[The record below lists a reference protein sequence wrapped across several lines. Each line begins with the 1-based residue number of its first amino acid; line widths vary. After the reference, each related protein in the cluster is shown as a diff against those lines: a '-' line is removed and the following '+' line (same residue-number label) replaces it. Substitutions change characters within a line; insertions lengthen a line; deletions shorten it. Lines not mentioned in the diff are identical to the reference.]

1 MKFAPYKKDVIYWLV
16 IISLLGCLYLA
27 TNKCTTYKETNT
39 NNIEAFT
46 DSITTYKSKNGEL
59 VASKTMIEGKFNDL
73 KKINSEL
80 YEKIKA
86 MSIGGEPDHIVYTNN
101 TIVNV
106 FTINLLY
113 SIFHNKYSNIVLVGV
128 QEVYGK
134 SRRFQNEKFDKRMKY
149 M

>member
-27 TNKCTTYKETNT
+27 TNKCTTYKETNI

-59 VASKTMIEGKFNDL
+59 VASKTMIEGEFNDL

-86 MSIGGEPDHIVYTNN
+86 MEYRQCA
-101 TIVNV
+101 
-106 FTINLLY
+106 L
-113 SIFHNKYSNIVLVGV
+113 
-128 QEVYGK
+128 
-134 SRRFQNEKFDKRMKY
+134 
-149 M
+149 